1 LSIAVSSGPDLWRFA
16 LETKDATD
24 AESAAAALAITC
36 QATSFFEASRGG
48 SWQVEGLAIIKP
60 DRAIVEAALSLA
72 WIDRSDPPAITLER
86 VPARDWLAENQAGFP
101 PLEIGRFFIFGSHF
115 SGQVPPGRIGI
126 LIDAATAFGTG
137 EHPTTRGCLAA
148 LDALAR
154 RRPHPRRVLDMG
166 TGTGI
171 LALAAAKSW
180 RRRIDARD
188 TDPEAAR
195 VAIVNARRNGAAR
208 WIAVEARG
216 GYRDRGLKRKRPFDL
231 VVANILA
238 RPLIEMAP
246 DLARALAPGG
256 IAILSGLLARQEAA
270 VLAAHRAQGMRLLRR
285 ISTAGWNT
293 LVVARRSCDP
303 RSG

>member
-1 LSIAVSSGPDLWRFA
+1 V
-16 LETKDATD
+16 
-24 AESAAAALAITC
+24 
-36 QATSFFEASRGG
+36 
-48 SWQVEGLAIIKP
+48 
-60 DRAIVEAALSLA
+60 
-72 WIDRSDPPAITLER
+72 WIDRGDPPAVTLER
-86 VPARDWLAENQAGFP
+86 VPARDWVAENQAGFP
-101 PLEIGRFFIFGSHF
+101 PLEISRFFIFGSHF

-154 RRPHPRRVLDMG
+154 RRRRPQRLLDMG

-188 TDPEAAR
+188 SDPEAAR
-195 VAIVNARRNGAAR
+195 VTIVNARRNGAAR
-208 WIAVEARG
+208 WIAVEAHG
-216 GYRDRGLKRKRPFDL
+216 GYRDRGLKSKRPFD
-231 VVANILA
+231 VVFANILA

-256 IAILSGLLARQEAA
+256 VAILSGLLARQEAA
-270 VLAAHRAQGMRLLRR
+270 VLAAHRAQGLRLLRR
-285 ISTAGWNT
+285 ISIEGWNT
-293 LVVARRSCDP
+293 LVVARRRRDA